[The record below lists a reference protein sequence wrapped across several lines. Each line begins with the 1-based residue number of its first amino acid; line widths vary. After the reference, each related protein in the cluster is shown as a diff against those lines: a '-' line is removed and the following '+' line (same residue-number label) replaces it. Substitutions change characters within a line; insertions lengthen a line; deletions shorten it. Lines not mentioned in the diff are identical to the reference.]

1 MSFFSKK
8 TKKLPSHGVKL
19 PPMGAWEHYNKKQ
32 GYKGLSKFADVRG
45 KRLIEV
51 TSLTL
56 AYDGKTV
63 IEDLSFTIRSGDYIS
78 IVGENGSGKSTLMG
92 ALLGLIKPKEGTVFF
107 EDVESREI
115 GFLPQISDIQSDFP
129 ATVGE
134 VVLSGCISRFPKR
147 LILPKEAKKVAF
159 SNMEKLGITSLKD
172 QPFQRL
178 SGGQKQRTL
187 IARALCS
194 AEKMLILDEPVTA
207 LDLSASADLYSLLKS
222 LNQSGMTIVS
232 VTHDISAAIKY
243 SNKILYVSNGSAQLL
258 SVDEFRALPFAFSA
272 AKTEQDKK
280 IPYGEG
286 GYRHGGGDI

>member
-8 TKKLPSHGVKL
+8 TKKLPNHGVKL
-19 PPMGAWEHYNKKQ
+19 PPMGAWEHYSKKQ
-32 GYKGLSKFADVRG
+32 GYKSFSKFADVRG

-63 IEDLSFTIRSGDYIS
+63 IENLSFTVRSGDYIS
-78 IVGENGSGKSTLMG
+78 IVGENGSGKSTLMS
-92 ALLGLIKPKEGTVFF
+92 ALLGLIQPKSGNVFF
-107 EDVESREI
+107 ENIKSREI

-147 LILPKEAKKVAF
+147 LILPKEARRLAF

-172 QPFQRL
+172 HPFNKL
-178 SGGQKQRTL
+178 SGGQKQRAL

-194 AEKMLILDEPVTA
+194 AEKMIILDEPSTA
-207 LDLSASADLYSLLKS
+207 LDISATADLYSLLHD
-222 LNQSGMTIVS
+222 LNLAGMTVIS

-243 SNKILYVSNGSAQLL
+243 SNKILYVSKNSTEIL
-258 SVDEFRALPFAFSA
+258 SVEEFQKTPFAEETN
-272 AKTEQDKK
+272 KTDDNKK
-280 IPYGEG
+280 TPYGDG
-286 GYRHGGGDI
+286 GFRYGGGDT